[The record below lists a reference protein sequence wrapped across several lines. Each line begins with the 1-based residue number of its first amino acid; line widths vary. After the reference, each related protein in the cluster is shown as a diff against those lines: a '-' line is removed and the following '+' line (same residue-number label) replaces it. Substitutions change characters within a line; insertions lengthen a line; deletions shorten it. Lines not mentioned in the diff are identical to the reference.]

1 GILCLQVCYH
11 ISWSV
16 LLLTLLHSVT
26 GEYRYKIRAPL
37 PPPKPLAPRP
47 PMPHFPNKP
56 FTYYPSKNKFPLSSH
71 RIVPPIR
78 STQHYPII
86 QQGSHSYLWN
96 GPTHNLPQLSLGHLG
111 SRPNFQF
118 KGPNLIIPTPT
129 KIPTSL
135 HSFRAPGIKEHFLPS
150 PPSEFDYQP
159 PKVTLSIPQPP
170 IVSHIGNAI
179 DDDKGPIHT
188 IPAPNLAPNSNTN
201 IHYELGISKPQSHT
215 QVTIQQSHGYE
226 ILDPNAGVSNHLSS
240 QELFELFH
248 APQQPQQQ
256 LVDSYGVPVHQQQPQ
271 SQHYQQTNLFPNSNY
286 ITQDNQGG
294 IKTDFN
300 PEFQSFNYEEQYKN
314 AGGQEVY
321 SGEYQEQEGSENVP
335 VVRKSPEG
343 TLTSYQN
350 ENYEQKSNSLSEG
363 NSYYD
368 NDANNADGYE
378 KSNNNDQNDSKQY
391 SYFPQV
397 DGGNGALGSSYYT
410 TLPNREAAETL
421 ATLAAAGNIN
431 SHLANMK
438 NAPTQPPQITK
449 PVPVVY
455 QRQKENDVRASIREE
470 GTENE
475 EETRQSDSTEET
487 QQKPSNNSC
496 LVPILIPVSQDDKPT
511 VGHTT
516 HNKRE
521 NLAPEPLFYKLKRIK
536 SELNPDPMQN
546 NHFCSDSNINPFAS
560 DLNIPLSVFGTG

>member
-1 GILCLQVCYH
+1 
-11 ISWSV
+11 
-16 LLLTLLHSVT
+16 
-26 GEYRYKIRAPL
+26 
-37 PPPKPLAPRP
+37 
-47 PMPHFPNKP
+47 
-56 FTYYPSKNKFPLSSH
+56 
-71 RIVPPIR
+71 
-78 STQHYPII
+78 
-86 QQGSHSYLWN
+86 
-96 GPTHNLPQLSLGHLG
+96 
-111 SRPNFQF
+111 
-118 KGPNLIIPTPT
+118 
-129 KIPTSL
+129 
-135 HSFRAPGIKEHFLPS
+135 
-150 PPSEFDYQP
+150 
-159 PKVTLSIPQPP
+159 
-170 IVSHIGNAI
+170 NAI

-226 ILDPNAGVSNHLSS
+226 VREPSNDQVGHTHGGVATYFAPDPDPSLPAHKVPATTDPHSLPSNAKFPASHIQSTLQILDPNAGVSNHLSS
-240 QELFELFH
+240 QTVRTV
-248 APQQPQQQ
+248 PCSTTTSTTTSRQ
-256 LVDSYGVPVHQQQPQ
+256 LRCACHQQQPQ

-438 NAPTQPPQITK
+438 NGRQEDRAQVTEDDKDSVPAVPQEEEGEEEEEIEYVEEEEEEEGDEEQPEVTPVPAPTQPPQITK

-455 QRQKENDVRASIREE
+455 QRQKENDVRASIRFPSRQNLRKPSVPIREE

-487 QQKPSNNSC
+487 QQKPSN
-496 LVPILIPVSQDDKPT
+496 VQ
-511 VGHTT
+511 
-516 HNKRE
+516 
-521 NLAPEPLFYKLKRIK
+521 
-536 SELNPDPMQN
+536 
-546 NHFCSDSNINPFAS
+546 
-560 DLNIPLSVFGTG
+560 FGTRIRPKRNK